1 LTCTWIDTGLKDF
14 YGVGHLLKYKEWRHR
29 DGTFIGVEILVWGVI
44 CIGSVYRG
52 RRVIE
57 GVEVQGGGAK

>member
-1 LTCTWIDTGLKDF
+1 
-14 YGVGHLLKYKEWRHR
+14 
-29 DGTFIGVEILVWGVI
+29 VEILVWGVI